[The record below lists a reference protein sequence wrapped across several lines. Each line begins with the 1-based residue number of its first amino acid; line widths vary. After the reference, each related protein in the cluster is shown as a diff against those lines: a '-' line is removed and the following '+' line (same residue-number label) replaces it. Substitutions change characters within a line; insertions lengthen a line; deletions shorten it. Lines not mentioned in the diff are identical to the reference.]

1 MQACTRGDRVVVKH
15 STLYVRDCAVI
26 GFAASCLGSGY
37 KPWGAMF
44 SRWTCKDLKRCI
56 ELPRQACEAA
66 GSFSAVVAGMRLGFS
81 AVECQSL
88 SGTSMPLNPCAF
100 SCERAF
106 WALYHCRHARPPD
119 TRLPVKS

>member
-1 MQACTRGDRVVVKH
+1 MRHSTAVCQGLRGDRV
-15 STLYVRDCAVI
+15 YDR
-26 GFAASCLGSGY
+26 FAADRSLALRQRLQILGGL
-37 KPWGAMF
+37 MF
-44 SRWTCKDLKRCI
+44 SRWACKDLKRCI

-81 AVECQSL
+81 AIECQSL
-88 SGTSMPLNPCAF
+88 SGTSMLLNPCAF